1 MAFTSTTLKQTIQ
14 DYVESN
20 ETTFVNNLDT
30 IIKQAEDRIL
40 KSIQLPDFRKNVTG
54 SVTSGNAYLE
64 VPPDFLA
71 VYSIAIDNEGY
82 EYLIIK
88 DVNSIRQMYPSSS
101 TQGAPKYYGLFDDEA
116 FILGPTPDSDYAVEL
131 HYFARPA
138 SIVDSA
144 DGTSWLGTNAE
155 SLLLYGCLVEAYTF
169 LKGDTDL
176 LQVYNEQY
184 NNALALLKG
193 LGEGYNTTDNYRA
206 GMVRTPRQ

>member
-64 VPPDFLA
+64 VPSDFLA
-71 VYSIAIDNEGY
+71 VYSIAVDSAGY

-88 DVNSIRQMYPSSS
+88 DVSSIRQMYPSSS
-101 TQGAPKYYGLFDDEA
+101 TQGTPKYYGLFDDEA

-131 HYFARPA
+131 HYFAKPE